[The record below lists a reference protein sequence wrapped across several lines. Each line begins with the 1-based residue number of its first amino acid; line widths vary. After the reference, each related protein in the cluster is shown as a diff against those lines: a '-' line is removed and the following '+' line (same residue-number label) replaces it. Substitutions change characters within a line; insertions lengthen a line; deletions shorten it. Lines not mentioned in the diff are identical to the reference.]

1 MLNNVL
7 MFPHVLSIFFKSSK
21 IASYYF
27 RYHLN
32 KNGAKIL
39 RIRFK
44 NFSFLGHLKPDSP
57 RLSQYRSIFYR
68 NCCFWKFD
76 SVFLLCFHIRKL
88 SRKCIKIFS
97 FWLSGDFIFPGVSVN
112 KMKGFSQGFVHNV
125 RKSYFSWS
133 FGIVMRS

>member
-1 MLNNVL
+1 

-44 NFSFLGHLKPDSP
+44 NFSFPVIWNQIDQGSP
-57 RLSQYRSIFYR
+57 NIDQYFTEIVAFENLIAFFYFVSTYE
-68 NCCFWKFD
+68 NCQE
-76 SVFLLCFHIRKL
+76 
-88 SRKCIKIFS
+88 
-97 FWLSGDFIFPGVSVN
+97 N
-112 KMKGFSQGFVHNV
+112 A
-125 RKSYFSWS
+125 
-133 FGIVMRS
+133 